1 MRIQP
6 NKACW
11 ILVDGRVADVSEE
24 GWNDEGT
31 AFSHGIFVKQWVKF
45 RTHNFCPDKSEREM
59 ASGIERRAKQIFAE
73 KPEILVETDEEG
85 HENLFAGDLGY
96 VQAAE
101 EQGWIRSRSHL
112 ISGFAEICDIR
123 CFFYHLKE
131 DCKADDAKIQKAKK
145 KRVIKQIV
153 DSPCKQLLIGLTK
166 FVLAVFPT
174 RSQQKLAIHLGAMER
189 PEELKKSLLFLRG
202 RTVEVLSVLQILP

>member
-1 MRIQP
+1 MCIIQP

-11 ILVDGRVADVSEE
+11 ILANARVADVSEE

-101 EQGWIRSRSHL
+101 EQGWIRVKPLPRPVLDNSVYLETFSPDLKPKVAEVVEMARNSGLKVVLLTGGAIANRGFWVQSASSH
-112 ISGFAEICDIR
+112 
-123 CFFYHLKE
+123 
-131 DCKADDAKIQKAKK
+131 
-145 KRVIKQIV
+145 
-153 DSPCKQLLIGLTK
+153 P
-166 FVLAVFPT
+166 
-174 RSQQKLAIHLGAMER
+174 
-189 PEELKKSLLFLRG
+189 
-202 RTVEVLSVLQILP
+202 